1 MLIDEV
7 IIDVYAGNGGHGSAS
22 FRREKFIPRG
32 GPDGGNGGKGGD
44 VYFVGVSDLGALL
57 QFQSKKKIEAEDGK
71 PGAAKKCEGKGGDD
85 LYIRIPIGTSIIDLQ
100 TNKTIEI
107 EKVDQKVL
115 IAKGGMGGKG
125 NFELRSASNQAPP
138 AGLPGK
144 PGQSTT
150 LQLNL
155 RFIADVGFIG
165 LPNAGKSSLLN
176 ALTNAQAKI
185 GNYPFTTL
193 EPNLGKMDDLILA
206 DIPGLIEGAHEG
218 KGLGVRFLKHI
229 AKTKLLVH
237 CIDSQSENVLGD
249 YKTIRHELESYD
261 EALLEKQE
269 IVVITKSDMVTEKE
283 ITKQVTKLKSLKKP
297 ILVCSVLDEAQLKE
311 LKKAILPVANLD
323 SELR

>member
-44 VYFVGVSDLGALL
+44 VYFIGVSDLGALL

-71 PGAAKKCEGKGGDD
+71 AGAAKKCEGKGGDD
-85 LYIRIPIGTSIIDLQ
+85 LLIRIPIGTSIIDLQ
-100 TNKTIEI
+100 SNKTIEI

-115 IAKGGMGGKG
+115 IAKGGNGGRG

-155 RFIADVGFIG
+155 RFIADIGFIG

-193 EPNLGKMDDLILA
+193 EPNLGKMNDLILA

-229 AKTKLLVH
+229 SKTKLLVH
-237 CIDSQSENVLGD
+237 CIDIESPDALKD

-261 EALLEKQE
+261 ATLLDKPE
-269 IVVITKSDMVTEKE
+269 IIILTKTDVVTEKE
-283 ITKQVTKLKSLKKP
+283 IKVKISKLKTLKKP
-297 ILVCSVLDEAQLKE
+297 ILTCSVLDAESLDA
-311 LKKAILPVANLD
+311 LKKTIESSV
-323 SELR
+323 S